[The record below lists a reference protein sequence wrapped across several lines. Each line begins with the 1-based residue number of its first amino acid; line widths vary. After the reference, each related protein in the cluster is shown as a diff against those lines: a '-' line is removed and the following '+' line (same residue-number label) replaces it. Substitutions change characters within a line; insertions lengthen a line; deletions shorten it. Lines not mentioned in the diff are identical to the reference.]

1 MENLTLVIPAKFEAS
16 TLPTVLKE
24 IEKLNLSCKKIIVVP
39 KYDKETLK
47 ALENLDCK
55 ILIQKGEGFGN
66 ALIQGLNS
74 STTEYSCIFNA
85 DGSFDP
91 KYLEEML
98 NKIDDNFEFIFS
110 TRYKKPGGS
119 DDDTFLTLL
128 GNYFFSLLCKI
139 LFRLN
144 ISDVLFTY
152 VMGRTN
158 AFKSLELTSND
169 FTFCIELPIKDKFKS
184 FKMFDF
190 PSYERPRISGK
201 KKVNEFK
208 DGFLILI
215 SILRLFIF
223 KK

>member
-158 AFKSLELTSND
+158 AFKSLELTSNE

>member
-1 MENLTLVIPAKFEAS
+1 MKNLTLVIPAKFEAS
-16 TLPTVLKE
+16 TLPIVLNE
-24 IEKLNLSCKKIIVVP
+24 IEKLNLNCEKIIVVP
-39 KYDKETLK
+39 EYDKDTLK
-47 ALENLDCK
+47 VLENFDCN

-66 ALIQGLNS
+66 AIIQGLNN

-91 KYLEEML
+91 KYLDEML
-98 NKIDDNFEFIFS
+98 NKINNNFEFIFS

-128 GNYFFSLLCKI
+128 GNYFFSSLCKI

-158 AFKSLELTSND
+158 AFKSLKLSSND
-169 FTFCIELPIKDKFKS
+169 FTFCVELPIKAKFKS
-184 FKMFDF
+184 LKMFDF

-215 SILRLFIF
+215 SILRLFVLR
-223 KK
+223 K

>member
-169 FTFCIELPIKDKFKS
+169 FTFCIELPIKAKFKS